1 MRNRDGRRKQSPPAA
16 CPLMIEGS
24 VINKLSIQDLDVHG
38 KRVLMRVDFNVPMAD
53 GQVADDTRIVA
64 ALDSIRY
71 VLDNGGSVILMSHLG
86 RPKGKVD
93 VELMLDPVAARLEE
107 LLDCSVMKLN
117 DCTGPGVEPAV
128 EALRP
133 GGVLLLENLRFHPAE
148 EEGDEEFA
156 RKLAGLGDVYVDD
169 AFGTCHRA
177 HASVAVVPKLMEKA
191 AAGFLL
197 QKEIE
202 YLGRAVADPEK
213 PYVAVLGG
221 AKVSDKIL
229 VIENLIE
236 KVDAVII
243 GGGMAYTFLKAQ
255 GKPIGN
261 SMLEA
266 DRVDVANDLLAKAR
280 AAGVDILLPVDHV
293 VAEKFEPDAASK
305 IVDDIPDGWL
315 ALDIGPATIELFSDK
330 LKDAKTVVWNGP
342 MGVFEMPA
350 FAKGT
355 EAIARVL
362 AAADA
367 ITIIGGGDTAAAV
380 NQFGLADK
388 MSHISTGGGASLEFL
403 EGKELPGI
411 AALSD
416 K

>member
-1 MRNRDGRRKQSPPAA
+1 M
-16 CPLMIEGS
+16 
-24 VINKLSIQDLDVHG
+24 NKLSIGDLDLNG
-38 KRVLMRVDFNVPMAD
+38 KRVLMRVDFNVPLAN
-53 GQVADDTRIVA
+53 GRVADDTRIAA

-71 VLDNGGSVILMSHLG
+71 VLDNGGSVVLMSHLG

-93 VELMLDPVAARLEE
+93 VELRLDPVAGRLEE
-107 LLDCSVMKLN
+107 LLDCPVMKLN
-117 DCTGPGVEPAV
+117 DCTGPGVEPAA

-133 GGVLLLENLRFHPAE
+133 GGVLLLENLRFHPEE
-148 EEGDEEFA
+148 EEGDEGFA
-156 RKLAGLGDVYVDD
+156 KKLASLGDLYVDD

-177 HASVAVVPKLMEKA
+177 HASVAVVPRLMDKA

-202 YLGRAVADPEK
+202 YLGKAIADPEK
-213 PYVAVLGG
+213 PYAAILGG

-229 VIENLIE
+229 VIENLLK

-255 GKPIGN
+255 GKPIGT
-261 SMLEA
+261 SKLEA
-266 DRVDVANDLLAKAR
+266 DRVDVAKDLLAKAQ
-280 AAGVDILLPVDHV
+280 AAGVDILLPIDHV
-293 VAEKFEPDAASK
+293 VAEKFEPDATSRV
-305 IVDDIPDGWL
+305 VDDIPNGWI
-315 ALDIGPATIELFSDK
+315 ALDIGPRTIELFSDK
-330 LKDAKTVVWNGP
+330 LKDTRTVIWNGP

-355 EAIARVL
+355 EAIAKVL
-362 AAADA
+362 ANSDA
-367 ITIIGGGDTAAAV
+367 TTIIGGGDTAAAV
-380 NQFGLADK
+380 NQLGLADK

>member
-1 MRNRDGRRKQSPPAA
+1 M
-16 CPLMIEGS
+16 
-24 VINKLSIQDLDVHG
+24 NKLSIGDLDLNG
-38 KRVLMRVDFNVPMAD
+38 KRVLMRVDFNVPLAN
-53 GQVADDTRIVA
+53 GRVADDTRIAA

-71 VLDNGGSVILMSHLG
+71 VLDNGGSVVLMSHLG

-93 VELMLDPVAARLEE
+93 VELRLDPVAGRLEE
-107 LLDCSVMKLN
+107 LLECPVMKLN
-117 DCTGPGVEPAV
+117 DCTGPGVEPAA
-128 EALRP
+128 EALQP
-133 GGVLLLENLRFHPAE
+133 GGVLLLENLRFHPEE
-148 EEGDEEFA
+148 EEGDEGFA
-156 RKLAGLGDVYVDD
+156 KKLASLGDLYVDD

-177 HASVAVVPKLMEKA
+177 HASVAVVPRLMDKA

-202 YLGRAVADPEK
+202 YLGKAIADPEK
-213 PYVAVLGG
+213 PYAAILGG

-229 VIENLIE
+229 VIENLLK

-255 GKPIGN
+255 GKPIGT
-261 SMLEA
+261 SKLEA
-266 DRVDVANDLLAKAR
+266 DRVDVAKDLLAKAQ
-280 AAGVDILLPVDHV
+280 AAGVDILLPIDHV
-293 VAEKFEPDAASK
+293 VAEKLEPDAASRV
-305 IVDDIPDGWL
+305 VDDIPNGWI
-315 ALDIGPATIELFSDK
+315 ALDIGPRTIELFSDK
-330 LKDAKTVVWNGP
+330 LKDTRTVIWNGP

-355 EAIARVL
+355 EAIAKVL
-362 AAADA
+362 ANSDA
-367 ITIIGGGDTAAAV
+367 TTIIGGGDTAAAV
-380 NQFGLADK
+380 NQLGLADK

>member
-1 MRNRDGRRKQSPPAA
+1 M
-16 CPLMIEGS
+16 
-24 VINKLSIQDLDVHG
+24 NKLSIQDLDVQG
-38 KRVLMRVDFNVPMAD
+38 KRVLMRVDFNVPLAN

-71 VLDNGGSVILMSHLG
+71 VLDNGGSVVLMSHLG
-86 RPKGKVD
+86 RPKGKVN
-93 VELMLDPVAARLEE
+93 VELVLDPVAARLEE

-117 DCTGPGVEPAV
+117 DCIGPGVMPAA

-133 GGVLLLENLRFHPAE
+133 GDVLLLENLRFHPE
-148 EEGDEEFA
+148 EKEGDEEFA
-156 RKLAGLGDVYVDD
+156 RELAALGDVYVDD

-177 HASVAVVPKLMEKA
+177 HASVAVVPRLMEKA

-229 VIENLIE
+229 VIENLLD
-236 KVDAVII
+236 KVDAIII

-255 GKPIGN
+255 GEPIGD

-266 DRVDVANDLLAKAR
+266 DRVDVAKNLLAKAK

-293 VAEKFEPDAASK
+293 VAEKFEADAASK

-315 ALDIGPATIELFSDK
+315 ALDIGPRTIELFSEK

-355 EAIARVL
+355 KAIATVL

-367 ITIIGGGDTAAAV
+367 TTIIGGGDTAAAV

-411 AALSD
+411 TALSD